1 MDIIITIADS
11 DAKTI
16 LDQVAAAYSWT
27 GLTPD
32 ECAARLSD
40 EIKSDL
46 VNRAVSGK
54 NQLDRIALEA
64 EVKAVTARALTV
76 AMKVG

>member
-16 LDQVAAAYSWT
+16 LDQIAAAYNWT
-27 GLTPD
+27 GLTNE

-46 VNRAVSGK
+46 VNRAVHGK
-54 NQLDRIALEA
+54 NQIDRLALEA